1 MNESDQIAA
10 LKEALAQV
18 IDRCA
23 NALCLVREEDKGS
36 TFRSAVE
43 ALNAG
48 RETLRAVGTDKKS

>member
-1 MNESDQIAA
+1 MNESDQIAV
-10 LKEALAQV
+10 LKEALELM

-23 NALCLVREEDKGS
+23 NALCLVREEDKGGS
-36 TFRSAVE
+36 FSSAVE